1 MLICKDIKEEG
12 KVMNS
17 KKNAFT
23 ALVSQIITILYG
35 LIIPRIIISTFGS
48 EINGMSSS
56 ITQFLSFISLLEGG
70 LGAVILAELYLPIEA
85 SDTLKVKEILCACQ
99 RFFSELALYFMIYTF
114 IVAIVYSITMQN
126 KYDFVFTSSLV
137 LILSFSTLSQY
148 LFAITN
154 RLLLQALQK
163 IYIVNI
169 VSAGTLLINLI
180 ITLIIINFFPEI
192 HVLKLGSSIA
202 FLIQPIIFNHY
213 VDKKYKIDC
222 SIKHQSHYNL
232 KNRWSGFGQNLA
244 HFINMN
250 TDIAVITILVGL
262 KEVSVYSV
270 YMLAINALRT
280 LISTVDNSYQS
291 ALGKY
296 YAAGNRTQFKTQ
308 FKKFECI
315 NNACSLIVF
324 CTCLILISPFVS
336 LYTQGISD
344 ISYYRPLFGL
354 VMVMANLIYCLREPY
369 RLVVLAS
376 GKFKETNAGAI
387 IEAFINIFL
396 SLILVKW
403 GGLLGIAMGTL
414 IAITYRFIY
423 LLLFLKRDV
432 LDLTIRDI
440 FSSILKSA
448 IIIVINIIMYS
459 VIEIKIESFAFF
471 VLYGAIFVI
480 IETVLVS
487 IIYFVPQSLQKLVKT
502 KGASKK

>member
-1 MLICKDIKEEG
+1 
-12 KVMNS
+12 MNN
-17 KKNAFT
+17 KKNAVT
-23 ALVSQIITILYG
+23 ALIGQIITILYG
-35 LIIPRIIISTFGS
+35 LIIPRLIISTFGS

-70 LGAVILAELYLPIEA
+70 LGAVILAELYLPIET
-85 SDTLKVKEILCACQ
+85 SNTLKVKEILCACQ
-99 RFFSELALYFMIYTF
+99 RFFSKLALYFMIYTF
-114 IVAIVYSITMQN
+114 IVAIAYSITMQD
-126 KYDFVFTSSLV
+126 KYDLVFTSSLV

-154 RLLLQALQK
+154 RLLIQALQK

-180 ITLIIINFFPEI
+180 ITLIVINFFPEI
-192 HVLKLGSSIA
+192 HVLKLSSSIV

-213 VDKKYKIDC
+213 ADKKYKIDQ
-222 SIKHQSHYNL
+222 SLKHQSHYKL

-250 TDIAVITILVGL
+250 TDIAIITIFVSL

-291 ALGKY
+291 TLGKY
-296 YAAGNRTQFKTQ
+296 YAAGNRTQLKIQ

-315 NNACSLIVF
+315 NNGCSLIVF
-324 CTCLILISPFVS
+324 GTCMVLISPFVS

-344 ISYYRPLFGL
+344 VSYYRPIFGF

-387 IEAFINIFL
+387 IEAIINIFL
-396 SLILVKW
+396 SLALVKW
-403 GGLLGIAMGTL
+403 GGLLGIAIGTL
-414 IAITYRFIY
+414 VAITYRFIY

-432 LDLTIRDI
+432 LDLSIKDI
-440 FSSILKSA
+440 FSPILKSF
-448 IIIVINIIMYS
+448 IIIVINIIMCS
-459 VIEIKIESFAFF
+459 VIEIKIESFTFF
-471 VLYGAIFVI
+471 ILYGSILVI

-487 IIYFVPQSLQKLVKT
+487 TIYIIPQNVKKLVKT
-502 KGASKK
+502 KSASE

>member
-1 MLICKDIKEEG
+1 
-12 KVMNS
+12 MNN
-17 KKNAFT
+17 KKNAVT
-23 ALVSQIITILYG
+23 ALFGQIITILYG
-35 LIIPRIIISTFGS
+35 LIIPRLIISTFGS
-48 EINGMSSS
+48 EINGMTSS

-70 LGAVILAELYLPIEA
+70 LGAVILAELYLPIET

-99 RFFSELALYFMIYTF
+99 RFFSKLALYFIIYTF

-126 KYDFVFTSSLV
+126 KYNLVFTSSLV

-154 RLLLQALQK
+154 RLLIQALQK

-180 ITLIIINFFPEI
+180 ITLIVIKFFPEI
-192 HVLKLGSSIA
+192 HILKLGSSIA
-202 FLIQPIIFNHY
+202 FLIQPIIFSHY
-213 VDKKYKIDC
+213 VDKKFKIER
-222 SIKHQSHYNL
+222 SFKQHSHYTL

-250 TDIAVITILVGL
+250 TDIAIITIFVGL

-296 YAAGNRTQFKTQ
+296 YAARNRTQLKNQ

-315 NNACSLIVF
+315 NNACSLVVF
-324 CTCLILISPFVS
+324 CTCMVLISPFVS

-344 ISYYRPLFGL
+344 VSYYRPLFGL
-354 VMVMANLIYCLREPY
+354 IMVMANLIYCLREPY

-387 IEAFINIFL
+387 IEAIINIFL
-396 SLILVKW
+396 SLALVKW
-403 GGLLGIAMGTL
+403 GDLLGIAIGTL
-414 IAITYRFIY
+414 VAITYRFIY

-432 LDLTIRDI
+432 LDLSTKDI
-440 FSSILKSA
+440 FSPIFKSA
-448 IIIVINIIMYS
+448 LIIAINIIICFM
-459 VIEIKIESFAFF
+459 IEIKIESFAFF
-471 VLYGAIFVI
+471 ILYGTIFII

-487 IIYFVPQSLQKLVKT
+487 VIYTILPQCVQTLAK
-502 KGASKK
+502 ASKASK